1 MNDAERVLLVETWRQ
16 RQVLTRAEGD
26 MVRRVKALSRRAGL
40 PKDDPVILLAA
51 EPFIAAMDVLHR
63 ARLRQERQ
71 LRRLARLDPVWE
83 WAQDVRGLGELG
95 VASLIAEAGGDLR
108 AYPTHSKLWRR
119 MGLAVSDDGRAQA
132 RRLGPA
138 GELEG
143 YAPQRRAVSYN
154 LASAVLRA
162 QSATNGFYRQ
172 IYDERRR
179 YEEAR
184 TQSPRHAHNRA
195 QRYMEKRLV
204 RDFWRAARRD
214 IEASRCLPQGHKTAA
229 SMAPPRGSGENA
241 AAIQAAAFSP
251 RPPGPFDGGTETAGR
266 GGFGS
271 GAGPITLGEGL
282 A

>member
-1 MNDAERVLLVETWRQ
+1 MNDAERAELVETWRQ

-26 MVRRVKALSRRAGL
+26 MVRRIKALSRRAGL
-40 PKDDPVILLAA
+40 PVADPLIQLAA
-51 EPFIAAMDVLHR
+51 EPFIAAVDVLHR
-63 ARLRQERQ
+63 GRLRQERQ
-71 LRRLARLDPVWE
+71 LRKLVRKDPVWE
-83 WAQDVRGLGELG
+83 WAQAVRGLGELS

-108 AYPTHSKLWRR
+108 TYPTHSKLWRR

-143 YAPQRRAVSYN
+143 YSPQRRAVSYN

-162 QSATNGFYRQ
+162 QTATQGVYRQ
-172 IYDERRR
+172 IYDDRRQ

-184 TQSPRHAHNRA
+184 TQSKKHAHNRA

-204 RDFWRAARRD
+204 RDLWRAARRD

-229 SMAPPRGSGENA
+229 SMASLQGNGEDA
-241 AAIQAAAFSP
+241 AA
-251 RPPGPFDGGTETAGR
+251 
-266 GGFGS
+266 
-271 GAGPITLGEGL
+271 
-282 A
+282 